1 MAKVVMYTTQSCP
14 YCVRAKALLR
24 HKGVAFDEIDV
35 STDDVLREKMVEAS
49 GRRTVPQIFIN
60 DAPIGGFDEL
70 RALDEQGDLDR
81 LLAA

>member
-1 MAKVVMYTTQSCP
+1 MYTTQYCP

-24 HKGVAFDEIDV
+24 HKGVAFEEIDV
-35 STDDVLREKMVEAS
+35 SDDEALRERMIEAS

-60 DAPIGGFDEL
+60 DAPIGGFEEL
-70 RALDEQGDLDR
+70 RALEDEGALDR